1 MHIRKCLSVLTAVS
15 MLLMNAP
22 VTAFAADTAP
32 LTTVMVGAGNAEEL
46 YEIETLDVIPGE
58 VTMDPGEELTFRVK
72 IHAAEGLKF
81 ENPMLSHSTGSPNP
95 FSISCSRGEF
105 SSDMTEATYTY
116 TLKAREPG
124 NAKVMIEIPDVL
136 SVVDESGASTHLPN
150 IIVGSLSLHVTGE
163 ATEAATDPTEAT
175 TEPTEAVTDPTE
187 ATSGSEIGK
196 ICKLR
201 ITVVDAET
209 GDPLPGVTIQHPDG
223 VWESDGTVFD
233 GTYTFN
239 GTDTMYVYG
248 VPSGYSNPK
257 YDIFADY
264 GSYRI
269 THAEDIDVTF
279 RIPHEGE
286 TLDPEETFKPV
297 LDMFRKNVSEGWVN
311 FDVKTAEGFVLSED
325 LDTVSPLW
333 LTDLKDKTPDEVGY
347 HYRHGLLYIGAA
359 DRKGSNYSP
368 YAYDVYGYHDG
379 KIIHICSSGESHLYD
394 GNFDELRKE
403 GNDWLTIRYNWANGK
418 PVPEFALRYDAM
430 KDMDWKA
437 EITVDEDGSYVYD
450 WELTNWDYATPEFDL
465 TMLSGVETPPETT
478 EPPTDPG
485 FEPGVKPTWTV
496 DPQEAY
502 GDLIRSYRSFT
513 SCHWVNTGTEHASG
527 ILNTNDLKKVS
538 TFWTEYYSD
547 WDSTNTGYVI
557 TDLNADNIP
566 ELAVCVMRSETMNF
580 RYRHNM
586 GEILGLYTYYDGKVV
601 NLAATGGHCFIN
613 FKEGELVAIEDNE
626 VVTAYV
632 LKDGA
637 LVAAP
642 ELDEQAASIDKNNDH
657 VDSFSNVTIDG
668 VTYQLFSDHAAV
680 VASSSDI
687 PADVV
692 LPQTVEGQPLTVI
705 ENEAFL
711 GCGSLETIVIPEGVV
726 RIGNSTDFDTDT
738 PVTGEPPFSLCASL
752 RKVVLP
758 ATATQLGEGLF
769 YACTSLEEINIPHGV
784 DKLRDSDALLTYGWR
799 SVGFFD
805 GCSSL
810 KNVTLPDSV
819 SELGTYAFYNCGAL
833 ETLTVLNDECKFAAA
848 SSVTSA
854 ADDLTPTEPF
864 KFDGTILGHTGS
876 TAEAFAKENGC
887 QFKALDEPTG
897 YDITGDSLQDI
908 TLRPNE
914 SFTYTM
920 TMQTN
925 DGGTF
930 RLVQNGKDAL
940 PPVGIGQ
947 HIDSGTEAIYSEL
960 RWEVTEIS
968 ADGTQLR
975 LDITV
980 TAKDYGTGE
989 VSFDLDTDEA
999 GEDRYFIVYV
1009 DADGNETPVTKISP
1023 GSFELTVEGD
1033 PVETDP
1039 ELLYKDIIDYF
1050 RENIAEEWANYG
1062 DAGDTTYGIVNDEKT
1077 GYVSSLWLTTLRN
1090 EAYDNVGYGF
1100 ADINGDGVQELLVG
1114 ILYSD
1119 SEFGKENNASTI
1131 IDAYTWYNG
1140 RIIHLCSGGARVNYD
1155 LGQNGILED
1164 AADGAVV
1171 QLTTR
1176 YELKDGALVPVEC
1189 WKNDETNEELPY
1201 AYSDKP
1207 VLMDPDGDS
1216 YYEFTDWTESSE
1228 ENQLNAKTKSFTI
1241 VPFESKTN
1249 LLFGDVNGDGT
1260 VNASDAAVVLIAAAS
1275 IGATNESNL
1284 TYAQEQA
1291 ANVNGDNAI
1300 NASDAAI
1307 ILQYAAAL
1315 GANAFT
1321 GTLQEYLQSKG

>member
-1 MHIRKCLSVLTAVS
+1 MHLKKCLSVLTALT

-22 VTAFAADTAP
+22 VTAFAADTVPFTA
-32 LTTVMVGAGNAEEL
+32 VMAGAGNAEEL
-46 YEIETLDVIPGE
+46 YEIDTLDVIHGE
-58 VTMDPGEELTFRVK
+58 VTMKPGEELSFRVK
-72 IHAAEGLKF
+72 VRAAEGLKF
-81 ENPMLSHSTGSPNP
+81 NQPIAYRSSPGIPNYTFSGSKGDFN
-95 FSISCSRGEF
+95 
-105 SSDMTEATYTY
+105 SDMTEVTFTF
-116 TLKAREPG
+116 TLKAVG
-124 NAKVMIEIPDVL
+124 ACNATIRIEIPAVL
-136 SVVDESGASTHLPN
+136 SVVDENGAQTNLGD
-150 IIVGSLSLHVTGE
+150 IIVGRLSLHVTGE

-175 TEPTEAVTDPTE
+175 TEPTEAVTEPTE
-187 ATSGSEIGK
+187 APTEP
-196 ICKLR
+196 
-201 ITVVDAET
+201 TEAPTEPT
-209 GDPLPGVTIQHPDG
+209 EAP
-223 VWESDGTVFD
+223 
-233 GTYTFN
+233 
-239 GTDTMYVYG
+239 
-248 VPSGYSNPK
+248 
-257 YDIFADY
+257 
-264 GSYRI
+264 
-269 THAEDIDVTF
+269 
-279 RIPHEGE
+279 
-286 TLDPEETFKPV
+286 
-297 LDMFRKNVSEGWVN
+297 
-311 FDVKTAEGFVLSED
+311 
-325 LDTVSPLW
+325 
-333 LTDLKDKTPDEVGY
+333 
-347 HYRHGLLYIGAA
+347 
-359 DRKGSNYSP
+359 
-368 YAYDVYGYHDG
+368 
-379 KIIHICSSGESHLYD
+379 
-394 GNFDELRKE
+394 
-403 GNDWLTIRYNWANGK
+403 
-418 PVPEFALRYDAM
+418 
-430 KDMDWKA
+430 
-437 EITVDEDGSYVYD
+437 
-450 WELTNWDYATPEFDL
+450 
-465 TMLSGVETPPETT
+465 T

-547 WDSTNTGYVI
+547 WDSTNTGYFI

-738 PVTGEPPFSLCASL
+738 PATGEPPFSLCANL

-864 KFDGTILGHTGS
+864 RFDGTILGHTGS

-887 QFKALDEPTG
+887 QFKALDEEQP
-897 YDITGDSLQDI
+897 
-908 TLRPNE
+908 
-914 SFTYTM
+914 
-920 TMQTN
+920 
-925 DGGTF
+925 
-930 RLVQNGKDAL
+930 A
-940 PPVGIGQ
+940 
-947 HIDSGTEAIYSEL
+947 
-960 RWEVTEIS
+960 
-968 ADGTQLR
+968 
-975 LDITV
+975 
-980 TAKDYGTGE
+980 
-989 VSFDLDTDEA
+989 
-999 GEDRYFIVYV
+999 
-1009 DADGNETPVTKISP
+1009 
-1023 GSFELTVEGD
+1023 
-1033 PVETDP
+1033 DP
-1039 ELLYKDIIDYF
+1039 EELYKDILDYF
-1050 RENIAEEWANYG
+1050 RKNIAEEWANYG
-1062 DAGDTTYGIVNDEKT
+1062 DVGNATYGIVNNDKT
-1077 GYVSSLWLTTLRN
+1077 GLVSNLWLTTLRN
-1090 EAYDNVGYGF
+1090 EAYENVGYGF
-1100 ADINGDGVQELLVG
+1100 TDINGDGMQELLIG
-1114 ILYSD
+1114 ILYND
-1119 SEFGKENNASTI
+1119 AEFGKADNAATI
-1131 IDAYTWYNG
+1131 IDAYTYWEDKV
-1140 RIIHLCSGGARVNYD
+1140 IHLCSGGARVNYD

-1176 YELKDGALVPVEC
+1176 YKLENGALIPVEC
-1189 WKNDETNEELPY
+1189 WKNDETNEEMPY
-1201 AYSDKP
+1201 AYSNTP
-1207 VLMDPDGDS
+1207 VLLSDNG
-1216 YYEFTDWTESSE
+1216 YVYFEFTDWTESTE
-1228 ENQLNAKTKSFTI
+1228 ENRLNNATKSFTI
-1241 VPFESKTN
+1241 QPFDSKTD
-1249 LLFGDVNGDGT
+1249 LKLGDVNGDST
-1260 VNASDAAVVLIAAAS
+1260 INASDAALILIAAAS
-1275 IGATNESNL
+1275 IGATNESGL

-1291 ANVNGDNAI
+1291 ANINGDNAI

-1307 ILQYAAAL
+1307 ILQYAASV

-1321 GTLQEYLQSKG
+1321 GTLEEYLLAKQAKG